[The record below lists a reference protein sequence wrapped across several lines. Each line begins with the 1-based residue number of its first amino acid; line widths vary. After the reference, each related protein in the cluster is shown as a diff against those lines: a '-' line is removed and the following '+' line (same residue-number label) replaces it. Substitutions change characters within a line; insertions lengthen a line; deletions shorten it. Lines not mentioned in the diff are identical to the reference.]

1 MPIMKAVINDEL
13 ISTQIHSILSDHHSE
28 IKRNAHVDIDPHYIA
43 EVIASVY
50 TDDLLDTLNITCAEE
65 DMYVRETGL
74 SFDTED
80 NSALHITCVHYVSGE
95 LLDDHMMIHS
105 QYILQFEKDDLLY
118 ELYDERPFT
127 VKLLD
132 D

>member
-13 ISTQIHSILSDHHSE
+13 ISTQIHSILLDHHSE
-28 IKRNAHVDIDPHYIA
+28 IKHNAHVDVDPHYVA
-43 EVIASVY
+43 EIIASAY
-50 TDDLLDTLNITCAEE
+50 NDDLLDTLNVTCAEE

-74 SFDTED
+74 RFSTED
-80 NSALHITCVHYVSGE
+80 NSALYITCVHYISGE
-95 LLDDHMMIHS
+95 LLDDQMMIHS

-127 VKLLD
+127 IKLLD

>member
-28 IKRNAHVDIDPHYIA
+28 IKHNVHIDVDPHYVA
-43 EVIASVY
+43 EIIASAY
-50 TDDLLDTLNITCAEE
+50 DDDLLDTLNVVCAEE

-74 SFDTED
+74 RFSTED
-80 NSALHITCVHYVSGE
+80 NSVLYITCVHYISGE
-95 LLDDHMMIHS
+95 LLDDQMMIHS

>member
-13 ISTQIHSILSDHHSE
+13 ISTQIYSILSDHHSE
-28 IKRNAHVDIDPHYIA
+28 IKHNVHVDVDPHYVA

-50 TDDLLDTLNITCAEE
+50 NDDLLDTLNITCTEE
-65 DMYVRETGL
+65 DTYVRETGL
-74 SFDTED
+74 SFDTEN
-80 NSALHITCVHYVSGE
+80 NSTLYITCIHCISGE
-95 LLDDHMMIHS
+95 IFENHIMIHS